1 MPGRPSAGSFDLFR
15 PLRSEEPALPVSTDP
30 VLKNA
35 RREGIW
41 IGLAWLAATVYCCTY
56 SALFGYSTPERP
68 LGPADVHPIYGI
80 PSWAF
85 WGWIVPWLVCGV
97 FTVWFA
103 GFVMKDDDLGVDH
116 SAELEAD
123 IREGAVDA

>member
-1 MPGRPSAGSFDLFR
+1 LA
-15 PLRSEEPALPVSTDP
+15 ESTDP

-35 RREGIW
+35 RREAIW

-56 SALFGYSTPERP
+56 SYLFGYNTATRT
-68 LGPADVHPIYGI
+68 LGPADVKPVWGI

-103 GFVMKDDDLGVDH
+103 GFVMKDDDLGFDH
-116 SAELEAD
+116 AAELEAD